1 MYLKSSEIYIIVGTI
16 SIIVVFLAFCPIEII
31 TINNQTMFNTFFNL
45 KFEDGGVF
53 AAITVGIITV
63 LVTGYYNVKNYKSM
77 KLASIPTN
85 SANLL
90 IDLEYIFK
98 PFDELEPQEKYSNIR
113 QAKSISKNL
122 KIIGC
127 KLALTNDEHE
137 EYTPSETELED
148 LGMYE
153 HKDWYCEKITAGW
166 SPGDEKDEVNLIN
179 PNLVSWE
186 KLDENARKFN
196 IDTYRNLP
204 NILETIGL
212 KIIANNTR
220 LLTAELHEYYNE
232 IYGENNPFDDLDI
245 DDKYF
250 NYTQTGQMI
259 KALNKKGYS
268 IVPIDDKAEAITEFS
283 PEELEFLAKNEHEQW
298 CEYKAELGW
307 VYGDEKSVEN
317 RTNPKLREWETLDE
331 ETRQFNINTYKNLP
345 RLCSNEK
352 VGLKIVRA

>member
-1 MYLKSSEIYIIVGTI
+1 M
-16 SIIVVFLAFCPIEII
+16 
-31 TINNQTMFNTFFNL
+31 
-45 KFEDGGVF
+45 
-53 AAITVGIITV
+53 
-63 LVTGYYNVKNYKSM
+63 
-77 KLASIPTN
+77 
-85 SANLL
+85 
-90 IDLEYIFK
+90 
-98 PFDELEPQEKYSNIR
+98 
-113 QAKSISKNL
+113 
-122 KIIGC
+122 
-127 KLALTNDEHE
+127 
-137 EYTPSETELED
+137 
-148 LGMYE
+148 
-153 HKDWYCEKITAGW
+153 
-166 SPGDEKDEVNLIN
+166 
-179 PNLVSWE
+179 
-186 KLDENARKFN
+186 
-196 IDTYRNLP
+196 
-204 NILETIGL
+204 
-212 KIIANNTR
+212 
-220 LLTAELHEYYNE
+220 LTAKLHEYYNE